1 MWVLEVE
8 KIPKNWL
15 TDKGSKEQK
24 RKKEIVEVTPVR
36 KFAKLKEQ
44 LLIIKESN
52 GSCIEIRLKDC
63 TIAAVSATNLASRKW

>member
-1 MWVLEVE
+1 MWVLETE
-8 KIPKNWL
+8 KISK

-44 LLIIKESN
+44 LLIIKESE
-52 GSCIEIRLKDC
+52 SSFVEIRLKGC
-63 TIAAVSATNLASRKW
+63 SVAAVSATNLSSRKW